1 MRNLTLSRLTQTAL
15 AAAVVGAISLAP
27 IQLDVADAAALG
39 RVSATTSFSSASF
52 SLHATTTVGGAITGA
67 ALVLSNSN
75 SKQFF
80 YIRNTGGL
88 QINSYTMTVT
98 GSASGSSFN
107 YRRCNANV
115 AFTATDTCAS
125 GSPTTFTLSSN
136 VATLTIPAGTNFH
149 FQIAPNKT
157 TTPTINIAVARS
169 QVIAGTTSNS

>member
-1 MRNLTLSRLTQTAL
+1 MKWKQISIVAKSAL
-15 AAAVVGAISLAP
+15 AAAIVGAISFAP
-27 IQLDVADAAALG
+27 NHLDVAEAAALG
-39 RVSATTSFSSASF
+39 RASASTSFSSATF
-52 SLHATTTVGGAITGA
+52 RLHATTTVNGVITGA

-75 SKQFF
+75 AKQFF
-80 YIRNTGGL
+80 YIRNTGSM

-115 AFTATDTCAS
+115 AFTAADTCAS

-149 FQIAPNKT
+149 VQIAPNKT
-157 TTPTINIAVARS
+157 TTPTINISVARS
-169 QVIAGTTSNS
+169 QVITGTTSNS